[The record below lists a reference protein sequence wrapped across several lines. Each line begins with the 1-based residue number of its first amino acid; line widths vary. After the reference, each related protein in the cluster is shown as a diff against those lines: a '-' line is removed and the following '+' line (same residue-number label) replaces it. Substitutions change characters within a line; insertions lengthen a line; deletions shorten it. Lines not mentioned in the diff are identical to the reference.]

1 MLANNKTSLLV
12 PYQLPDFVRGSEDYA
27 NFVLFLKSYYE
38 WMEENRGVVYDSKSI
53 PEYWDVDTTITEFLE
68 YFKNDFMSFFPND
81 ALVDERRL
89 IKIAKEL
96 YQSKGIPA
104 SFQFLFRVLYNSDV
118 NLYNTKDYILKASDG
133 KWIATRSIRVSN
145 TTPNWTKTIG
155 YRVFGETSKAY
166 ATVQN
171 VVINDKETK
180 IVLSNIERNF
190 EAGEYVKIVDVHGRT
205 HSFDGYRPRARIIG
219 SVATVKINKRSRGV
233 SYDVGDPVVF
243 YGGLDPTIEI
253 PIAANAYIS
262 KVTSASIK
270 GTTTVYPGHGYR
282 AGSFTEIN
290 LLSPPGIGFGAK
302 SILTKLNDEPH
313 IVYYVPEDQIAP
325 KANLYLGNTTFSWG
339 PRPYGNSVYQFANN
353 EFANANTVIA
363 EALTF
368 PVLTT
373 YGIEETTITSAG
385 TGYDGT
391 TIASATGFYAT
402 ESDSRAALPTIG
414 ILPPII
420 IVDGGENYNVGDQ
433 IRFVG
438 GSGYGAYANVTA
450 VQPETGAITEITYVD
465 DPAGRAIYPLGGM
478 GYGKFLPSIEVIS
491 DTGGGAVLTVYKLVG
506 GDAEF
511 TVTGS
516 PYGEI
521 LEVTITEPGLN
532 YVETPEISLR
542 VQDLLI
548 KNIDVMPQNGDI
560 IYQGNT
566 FTNLYFRANVDSIST
581 YTANANTLL
590 SVYSMRVYDYDGILN
605 SANNFS
611 IWRGGEDVT
620 TQLLLANTI
629 TDAKFTNG
637 RKIYG
642 NGNAKADAV
651 FLEGINLDEGQY
663 SNQDGFLSSYPVLQN
678 KVYNEY
684 TYMIQVEEALAKYKE
699 KVLGFLHPSGLNYAS
714 YNILRNSNSYT
725 MLVEQSDYKVNAL
738 GKLINTTSYV
748 ADMVSGSSNTII
760 FTNIGA
766 ANIVNSIYLTSN
778 SYITLYNRRNEVLY
792 SKIQSATANTITIR
806 DNWVITVPNVATAN
820 VTANSDYINISN
832 LTQAWNI
839 ATGNGVVFFSD
850 FMHPF
855 DFVSIDGGNTY
866 KTITSVD
873 QPLYILGELIPPL
886 RIRVNTAYANT
897 QTANLTFKQNVMSS
911 NIWISSLNT

>member
-1 MLANNKTSLLV
+1 MLANNKTSLLI
-12 PYQLPDFVRGSEDYA
+12 PYQLPDFIRGSEDYA

-38 WMEENRGVVYDSKSI
+38 WMEENRGVLYDSKSI
-53 PEYWDVDTTITEFLE
+53 SEYWDIDTTISEFLE
-68 YFKNDFMSFFPND
+68 YFKNDFLSFFPKD

-133 KWIATRSIRVSN
+133 KWVATRSIRVSN
-145 TTPNWTKTIG
+145 TSPVWTQTIG

-171 VVINDKETK
+171 VITSDRETK
-180 IVLSNIERNF
+180 IVLSNIERTF
-190 EAGEYVKIVDVHGRT
+190 EAGEYVKIVDVHGRI
-205 HSFDGYRPRARIIG
+205 HSFNNYTPRARIIG
-219 SVATVKINKRSRGV
+219 SVATVKLNKRSRGV

-243 YGGLDPTIEI
+243 YGGLDPTVEI
-253 PIAANAYIS
+253 PVAANAYIS
-262 KVTSASIK
+262 KVTSATIK
-270 GTTTVYPGHGYR
+270 GTTPIYPGHGYR

-290 LLSPPGIGFGAK
+290 LLSPPGTGFGAK
-302 SILTKLNDEPH
+302 SILTKLNDEPL
-313 IVYYVPEDQIAP
+313 IVYYVPEDQIQS
-325 KANLYLGNTTFSWG
+325 KANTYLGNTTFSWG
-339 PRPYGNSVYQFANN
+339 ANPIGNSVYNFANN

-402 ESDSRAALPTIG
+402 ESGSRSALPTIG

-420 IVDGGENYNVGDQ
+420 IIDGGENYIVGDQ

-478 GYGKFLPSIEVIS
+478 GYNKFLPDIEVS
-491 DTGGGAVLTVYKLVG
+491 SNTGGGSVLTVRQLVG

-511 TVTGS
+511 AVTGS

-521 LEVTITEPGLN
+521 LEVTITNPGLN
-532 YVETPEISLR
+532 YVETPEVSLR

-548 KNIDVMPQNGDI
+548 TNIDVMPQSGDI

-581 YTANANTLL
+581 YTANANTMLA
-590 SVYSMRVYDYDGILN
+590 VYNLRTYDYDGILN

-611 IWRGGEDVT
+611 IWRGGEDVS
-620 TQLLLANTI
+620 TQVRLANTI
-629 TDAKFTNG
+629 TDTKFTNG

-663 SNQDGFLSSYPVLQN
+663 SNQDGFPSSYSVLQN

-684 TYMIQVEEALAKYKE
+684 TYMLQVEEALAKYKE
-699 KVLGFLHPSGLNYAS
+699 KVLGFLHPSGLNYS
-714 YNILRNSNSYT
+714 TYNILRNSNSYSMT
-725 MLVEQSDYKVNAL
+725 VQQSDYRVNAL
-738 GKLINTTSYV
+738 STLIGTSSYV
-748 ADMVSGSSNTII
+748 ADLANGSSNTIV

-766 ANIVNSIYLTSN
+766 ANVQNSIYLTSN
-778 SYITLYNRRNEVLY
+778 SYVTLYNRRNEVLY
-792 SKIQSATANTITIR
+792 SKIASATANTITIQ
-806 DNWVITVPNVATAN
+806 DNWTTIVPNVATAN
-820 VTANSDYINISN
+820 VISGSDYINITN
-832 LTQAWNI
+832 LTEAWNI
-839 ATGNGVVFFSD
+839 ATGNGVIFFSD
-850 FMHPF
+850 FMHPY
-855 DFVSIDGGNTY
+855 DFVSLDGGNTY

-873 QPLYILGELIPPL
+873 QPQYVLGELIPPL
-886 RIRVNTAYANT
+886 RIRVNSAYANNLT
-897 QTANLTFKQNVMSS
+897 TSLTFKQNVMSS